1 MPSRQQAPV
10 ERLRLVTAATMRAIA
25 ERADLTLSFGTGRQ
39 VADGAQ
45 VRLAAPAATPSCAGL
60 ARLRGEADSIALRF
74 RHHDAGLHARL
85 APLDEDARA
94 VFDAL
99 ERARF
104 EAIGARRLAGV
115 AANLDAALEARCR
128 EDGFAAASERLD
140 VPLAAVLALL
150 ARARLTGARWPRSA
164 DTIVGVWRSWLNPR
178 VEQHLSDL
186 ADAIE
191 DQAAYSSRVHRM
203 LADLE
208 LDRTGATS
216 IEFTGGAAEPDR
228 SRMDD
233 APDREATL
241 DATSDDEANPPSI
254 ALEPRAPLAGHE
266 PEDDLH
272 PAASQRTPRQRSS
285 PVARPERASADY
297 HPFTTA
303 HDQIVV
309 PTDLCDASEL
319 ARLRQRL
326 DEAMSPIQ
334 AGIQR
339 MASGL
344 YRRLLARQA
353 RAWDFDLE
361 EGVLDTERLARAIVD
376 PSYSLVCKQARDT
389 VFPDTIVTLLIDNSG
404 SMRGPPIAL
413 AAMTADILARTL
425 ERCAVKVEIL
435 GFTTRAWKG
444 GQSRDQWLAQGR
456 PADPGRLTDL
466 RHIVYKSAATPWR
479 RARTGLGLMLHEGL
493 LKENVDGEA
502 LLWAHDRLM
511 ARSEQRRILMVV
523 SDGTPLDDSTL
534 SANAPECLDR
544 HLRQVIDSIETCSP
558 IELSAIGIRHDVS
571 HYYRRALT
579 IMNAEQLGS
588 AMIGELGRLLENPV
602 SSRRSRRHMPR

>member
-74 RHHDAGLHARL
+74 RHHDAGLHARH

-115 AANLDAALEARCR
+115 AANLDAALDARCR

-150 ARARLTGARWPRSA
+150 ARARLTGALWPRSA

-233 APDREATL
+233 APDRDATL
-241 DATSDDEANPPSI
+241 EASSDDEAHPPSI

-266 PEDDLH
+266 PDNDLH
-272 PAASQRTPRQRSS
+272 PAASQRTPR
-285 PVARPERASADY
+285 
-297 HPFTTA
+297 
-303 HDQIVV
+303 
-309 PTDLCDASEL
+309 
-319 ARLRQRL
+319 
-326 DEAMSPIQ
+326 
-334 AGIQR
+334 
-339 MASGL
+339 
-344 YRRLLARQA
+344 
-353 RAWDFDLE
+353 
-361 EGVLDTERLARAIVD
+361 
-376 PSYSLVCKQARDT
+376 
-389 VFPDTIVTLLIDNSG
+389 
-404 SMRGPPIAL
+404 
-413 AAMTADILARTL
+413 
-425 ERCAVKVEIL
+425 
-435 GFTTRAWKG
+435 
-444 GQSRDQWLAQGR
+444 
-456 PADPGRLTDL
+456 
-466 RHIVYKSAATPWR
+466 
-479 RARTGLGLMLHEGL
+479 
-493 LKENVDGEA
+493 
-502 LLWAHDRLM
+502 
-511 ARSEQRRILMVV
+511 
-523 SDGTPLDDSTL
+523 
-534 SANAPECLDR
+534 
-544 HLRQVIDSIETCSP
+544 
-558 IELSAIGIRHDVS
+558 
-571 HYYRRALT
+571 
-579 IMNAEQLGS
+579 
-588 AMIGELGRLLENPV
+588 
-602 SSRRSRRHMPR
+602 